1 MSGPVN
7 PPLKVTDGTTSI
19 RPTRTITFD
28 AAEFTVTDNGNGNA
42 RIDIDAGG
50 SADLTD
56 TYIGFGSASNLLTG
70 SANFTFTEE
79 TGGNGPTVLL
89 TGDKPIFQM
98 RDDTAATLYRTEFV
112 QSGASMFIFHR
123 DSTGTDRE
131 LLRLSN
137 SYIRINDDGLDI
149 DVKMEG
155 ENVDHLFS
163 LDAAQDNIGIAT
175 SPNSNTL
182 LHISDDGTK
191 ANTVRIESTDND
203 TSVGP
208 VLDLRRNNADGTAT
222 DGDNLGVI
230 QFSGLDDGGGSE
242 TYARIRASA
251 ADTHSTLAEGA
262 IEFLAAYNNVET
274 EVMRIGPIGDGGAA
288 NFGVDVNYNS
298 QSTVDFRVRGDTV
311 DNLLYADVS
320 NNFVGIGRYPS
331 GAERLVVSGTGSSD
345 PTVMIES
352 TATDLA
358 NEGPQLEFYR
368 AANLEDGDR
377 IGVIR
382 FSAQDDGGNKT
393 EYGRIEMMIADETT
407 PQEDGEMIFYLTEN
421 GSIEQEYFRI
431 RGASRQIEMNTG
443 QDDIDFVINSDAVAN
458 FFFVNANQN
467 NASFGG
473 TLPVSGGATL
483 QIPDN
488 TISHYCNVNTI
499 RSDAVTTMVMVNEDC
514 QGQMWVHDSV
524 NAHTIQLP
532 EGGVKGMHFQF
543 MSTDGNIT
551 VDPQGSDTLNGGTAS
566 LTRST
571 NYEIYDVFCYDTGK
585 WALSNPA

>member
-1 MSGPVN
+1 MSGPGN
-7 PPLKVTDGTTSI
+7 PPLKVTDGPTSI

-242 TYARIRASA
+242 TYTRIRATA
-251 ADTHSTLAEGA
+251 ADTDATNPEGA
-262 IEFLAAYNNVET
+262 LEILNLYNGT
-274 EVMRIGPIGDGGAA
+274 EVNAMRIGPIGDAGSA
-288 NFGVDVNYNS
+288 NNAVDINPDSVANC
-298 QSTVDFRVRGDTV
+298 DFRVRGDGVT
-311 DNLLYADVS
+311 NLLYVDGSTDKIGFGEYPAGGGPQVQVDEDLSCLRPYVTS
-320 NNFVGIGRYPS
+320 NAATLTLTDAQCHNKVVHLTYDTSAQAITMPT
-331 GAERLVVSGTGSSD
+331 AVSGMCVTLVRQQASNA
-345 PTVMIES
+345 PTVVAASGEKINGTAAPSTLTMGAQYSVMI
-352 TATDLA
+352 LH
-358 NEGPQLEFYR
+358 
-368 AANLEDGDR
+368 
-377 IGVIR
+377 GV
-382 FSAQDDGGNKT
+382 AGTGW
-393 EYGRIEMMIADETT
+393 IAYE
-407 PQEDGEMIFYLTEN
+407 P
-421 GSIEQEYFRI
+421 
-431 RGASRQIEMNTG
+431 
-443 QDDIDFVINSDAVAN
+443 AVA
-458 FFFVNANQN
+458 
-467 NASFGG
+467 S
-473 TLPVSGGATL
+473 
-483 QIPDN
+483 
-488 TISHYCNVNTI
+488 
-499 RSDAVTTMVMVNEDC
+499 
-514 QGQMWVHDSV
+514 
-524 NAHTIQLP
+524 
-532 EGGVKGMHFQF
+532 
-543 MSTDGNIT
+543 
-551 VDPQGSDTLNGGTAS
+551 
-566 LTRST
+566 
-571 NYEIYDVFCYDTGK
+571 
-585 WALSNPA
+585 